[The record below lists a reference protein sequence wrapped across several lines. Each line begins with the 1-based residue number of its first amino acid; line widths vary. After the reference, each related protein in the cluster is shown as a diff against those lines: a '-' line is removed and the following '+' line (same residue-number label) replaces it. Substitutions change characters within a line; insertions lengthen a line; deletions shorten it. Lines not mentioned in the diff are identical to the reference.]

1 MGDWMIDG
9 CINLTA
15 LCENERW
22 HLASVIARLQQIGL
36 ERRDAQAFACFAFA
50 DAAVAGDW
58 PDELVTPEQRARLTR
73 GAEGPET

>member
-1 MGDWMIDG
+1 MPDWLIDG
-9 CINLTA
+9 CVNLTA

-22 HLASVIARLQQIGL
+22 HLASVIGRLLDIGL
-36 ERRDAQAFACFAFA
+36 ERRDAEAFASLAFA

-73 GAEGPET
+73 GEKRPET